1 MLRSLLTSMAL
12 CLTLTCCSTER
23 PVPDDVP
30 RTTTPQASPPA
41 SFFRDTYRIVR
52 TLPHDTMAFTQ
63 GLVVHAGGFVE
74 STGQNGQSSIRLVD
88 IATGKVRRMQ
98 RLEDRYFGE
107 GMTVLN
113 GKAYMLT
120 WLTQTG
126 LIFDVSSL
134 KQIGT
139 FAYTGEGWGLTN
151 DGTNLIMSN
160 GTNMLT
166 VLDPTTFRVVR
177 TINVTLDGRAV
188 PMLNELEWVEGEIW
202 ANVWRTNEI
211 VCIDPG
217 TGNVRG
223 VIDCTGILPENEMTL
238 ATDVMNGIA
247 YDTASKAIYVTG
259 KNWPHV
265 YQIETRSSQLILR

>member
-1 MLRSLLTSMAL
+1 MVRLQLLLAV
-12 CLTLTCCSTER
+12 LTMVVCACSTER
-23 PVPDDVP
+23 PSPDESARP
-30 RTTTPQASPPA
+30 AGSTPA
-41 SFFRDTYRIVR
+41 STPAPAPSVQRQSFRIVR

-88 IATGKVRRMQ
+88 IATGKVRRMV
-98 RLEDRYFGE
+98 RLADRYFGE
-107 GMTVLN
+107 GMTVLD

-126 LIFDVSSL
+126 FVFDVATL
-134 KQIGT
+134 KQTGT
-139 FAYTGEGWGLTN
+139 FTYAGEGWGLTN

-166 VLDPTTFRVVR
+166 VLDPASFRVVR
-177 TINVTLDGRAV
+177 AISVTLDGRSV
-188 PMLNELEWVEGEIW
+188 TLLNELEWVDGEIW

-211 VCIDPG
+211 VRIDPA
-217 TGNVRG
+217 TGVVKG
-223 VIDCTGILPENEMTL
+223 VVDCTGILPEMEMTM

-247 YDTASKAIYVTG
+247 YDPSAKAVYVTG

-265 YQIETRSSQLILR
+265 YQIDVR

>member
-1 MLRSLLTSMAL
+1 MVRLQLLLAIM
-12 CLTLTCCSTER
+12 TLAVSSCSTER
-23 PVPDDVP
+23 PSPDESP
-30 RTTTPQASPPA
+30 RPAASAPA
-41 SFFRDTYRIVR
+41 STPAPTPSVQRQSFRIVR
-52 TLPHDTMAFTQ
+52 TLPHDTLAFTQ

-98 RLEDRYFGE
+98 RLADRYFGE
-107 GMTVLN
+107 GMTVLG

-126 LIFDVSSL
+126 FIFDVSTL
-134 KQIGT
+134 KQTGT
-139 FAYTGEGWGLTN
+139 FTYSGEGWGLTN

-166 VLDPTTFRVVR
+166 VLDPTSFRVVR
-177 TINVTLDGRAV
+177 TISVTVDGRSV
-188 PMLNELEWVEGEIW
+188 PMLNELEWVDGEIW

-211 VCIDPG
+211 VRIDPA
-217 TGNVRG
+217 TGAVKS
-223 VIDCTGILPENEMTL
+223 VVDCTGILPEMEMTM

-247 YDTASKAIYVTG
+247 YDAATKAVYVTG

-265 YQIETRSSQLILR
+265 YQIDVR